1 MLLFFIRKTKKG
13 QKEFKIKVK
22 FSSLPE
28 EEKKKL
34 LFEVFDLALA
44 SKKKPKSKRQHFKGR
59 PMYFLTQ
66 DMVRRIFS
74 AVPAP
79 PLANK

>member
-1 MLLFFIRKTKKG
+1 MLLFFIRKTKEHP
-13 QKEFKIKVK
+13 KEFKIKVK

-34 LFEVFDLALA
+34 LFEVFDLALS
-44 SKKKPKSKRQHFKGR
+44 SKRKTKSKGQHLKGR
-59 PMYFLTQ
+59 PMFFLTE
-66 DMVRRIFS
+66 DMVRQLFS
-74 AVPAP
+74 ADPIS